1 LPESA
6 SREALAMSRVRNVA
20 FVRRR
25 GVPVF
30 FLSYMWSEL
39 RRLGEVC
46 VLTLA
51 GDRIKEITAFR
62 APAAFASFDL
72 PETLGGERRGEP

>member
-1 LPESA
+1 
-6 SREALAMSRVRNVA
+6 
-20 FVRRR
+20 
-25 GVPVF
+25 
-30 FLSYMWSEL
+30 MWSEL